1 MNRELLVQYIEI
13 LNKMED
19 SPYDV
24 RMSHSELDVSILEYI
39 EEQATNDLEL
49 STLLKELKSL
59 PSSERMAHVNE
70 YLKNKEENVQASE
83 NNEEDQIAKIF
94 GIDVRDIQHLFLD
107 SGSEIFCFYD
117 SIMQRNIILE
127 NPKTGRSLLEQLED
141 IQEKNEKYQ
150 TENDSDNAR
159 DMMVEEVLQSN
170 LELVFYSSEEL
181 NEHEEEIEKLNPD
194 DRKKLKYLISHYD
207 ELMIKGINLENMI
220 YLDQN
225 GEIQEV
231 TLSNSNEIVISSP
244 TSIDNSNEKTTQAG
258 HSSENSDLDSMFDDD
273 NTMGEEIEEEIGHSV
288 EFNKPK
294 VLVKER
300 IDDQNSGFTNNAFY
314 LFLAFLIILIVI
326 FVIIFVF

>member
-1 MNRELLVQYIEI
+1 
-13 LNKMED
+13 
-19 SPYDV
+19 
-24 RMSHSELDVSILEYI
+24 
-39 EEQATNDLEL
+39 
-49 STLLKELKSL
+49 
-59 PSSERMAHVNE
+59 
-70 YLKNKEENVQASE
+70 
-83 NNEEDQIAKIF
+83 
-94 GIDVRDIQHLFLD
+94 
-107 SGSEIFCFYD
+107 
-117 SIMQRNIILE
+117 
-127 NPKTGRSLLEQLED
+127 
-141 IQEKNEKYQ
+141 
-150 TENDSDNAR
+150 
-159 DMMVEEVLQSN
+159 MVEEVLQSN

-273 NTMGEEIEEEIGHSV
+273 NTMGEEIEGEIGHSV